1 MCGRTVRFPRSAVN
15 GPGWQVDLPTT
26 EDTMRLGRAVA
37 AVVRPGD
44 LVVLAGPLGT
54 GKTVL
59 TQGIGAGLAV
69 QGRVTSPTFVIA
81 RTHPG
86 GRVPLVHVDAY
97 RLGSVSE
104 VDDLDLD
111 SDLAD
116 AVTVVEWGSG
126 LFEHLSDSFLTV
138 RMHRHTDG
146 ETRTAVLVPTGE
158 SWVERVRQ
166 LRSGW
171 VLP

>member
-1 MCGRTVRFPRSAVN
+1 M
-15 GPGWQVDLPTT
+15 
-26 EDTMRLGRAVA
+26 
-37 AVVRPGD
+37 
-44 LVVLAGPLGT
+44 
-54 GKTVL
+54 
-59 TQGIGAGLAV
+59 
-69 QGRVTSPTFVIA
+69 
-81 RTHPG
+81 
-86 GRVPLVHVDAY
+86 
-97 RLGSVSE
+97 SE

-138 RMHRHTDG
+138 RMQRHTDG